1 MEFVYHKKFRRWI
14 PIRVVR
20 PGQPPSQP
28 PHPRPNPYKQM
39 RI

>member
-28 PHPRPNPYKQM
+28 PTHVQTHTNR
-39 RI
+39 